1 MCNERIVLMAQTVK
15 QSWIEI
21 GVNTIVGFILSV
33 GIQMIIYPLMGIPVT
48 MGENI
53 SITLIFMAV
62 GITRSFLIRRIFNR
76 WTK

>member
-1 MCNERIVLMAQTVK
+1 MAQTVK

>member
-1 MCNERIVLMAQTVK
+1 MAQTVK
-15 QSWIEI
+15 QSWLEI

-62 GITRSFLIRRIFNR
+62 GITRSFLIRRVFNR

>member
-1 MCNERIVLMAQTVK
+1 MAQSVK

-21 GVNTIVGFILSV
+21 GVNTIVGFALSV

-62 GITRSFLIRRIFNR
+62 GITRSFIIRRIFNR
-76 WTK
+76 FTK

>member
-1 MCNERIVLMAQTVK
+1 MAQTVK

-33 GIQMIIYPLMGIPVT
+33 GIQMIIYPLMDIPVT

-53 SITLIFMAV
+53 STTLIFMAV
-62 GITRSFLIRRIFNR
+62 GITRSFLIRRVFNR
-76 WTK
+76 FTK

>member
-1 MCNERIVLMAQTVK
+1 MAQTVK
-15 QSWIEI
+15 QSWLEI

>member
-1 MCNERIVLMAQTVK
+1 MAQTVK

-33 GIQMIIYPLMGIPVT
+33 GIQMIIYPLMDIPVT

-62 GITRSFLIRRIFNR
+62 GITRSFLIRRVFNR

>member
-1 MCNERIVLMAQTVK
+1 MAQTVK
-15 QSWIEI
+15 QSWLEI
-21 GVNTIVGFILSV
+21 GVNTVVGFILSV

-53 SITLIFMAV
+53 SITLIFMVV